1 MTTDRPV
8 RPAVPETALDM
19 AAMIDHTLLKPQAT
33 VSDVERLCAEASRHR
48 FASVCVNP
56 VHVAHAA
63 MRLAQSRVA
72 VCTVVGFPLGANA
85 PGTKADEARRAIAE
99 GALEID
105 MVLFVGGLKA
115 GEDGRVRD
123 DISGVAAVCREGGAL
138 CKVIL
143 ETCLLNDD
151 EKVRACRLCVA
162 AGAQF
167 VKTSTGF
174 GSAGATVEDVELMYA
189 VVAPAGVRVKASGGV
204 RTLEDAR
211 RMIAAGASRIGTSG
225 GVDILKAMGG
235 GSAA

>member
-1 MTTDRPV
+1 MTDTQVRPV
-8 RPAVPETALDM
+8 VPGTAAEM
-19 AAMIDHTLLKPQAT
+19 AAFIDHTLLKPQAT
-33 VSDVERLCAEASRHR
+33 AADIARLCGEAARYR

-63 MRLAQSRVA
+63 KHLAESRVP

-85 PGTKADEARRAIAE
+85 PATKADEARRAIGE
-99 GALEID
+99 GASEID

-115 GEDGRVRD
+115 GDDGRVRD
-123 DISGVAAVCREGGAL
+123 DIEGVVAVCRVGGAL

-143 ETCLLNDD
+143 ETCLLDD
-151 EKVRACRLCVA
+151 GEKARACRLCVA
-162 AGAQF
+162 AGAHF

-174 GSAGATVEDVELMYA
+174 GSGGATVEDVALMHAA
-189 VVAPAGVRVKASGGV
+189 VVSAGVKVKASGGV
-204 RTLEDAR
+204 RTLGDAR

-235 GSAA
+235 GQSA

>member
-1 MTTDRPV
+1 MTDKQTRPV
-8 RPAVPETALDM
+8 VPETAAEM
-19 AAMIDHTLLKPQAT
+19 AAFIDHTLLKPQAT
-33 VSDVERLCAEASRHR
+33 AEDIARLCGEAARYR

-56 VHVAHAA
+56 VHVAYAA
-63 MRLAQSRVA
+63 KHLAAPRVP

-85 PGTKADEARRAIAE
+85 PGTKADEARRAIGE
-99 GALEID
+99 GASEID

-123 DISGVAAVCREGGAL
+123 DIAGVAAVCREGGAL

-151 EKVRACRLCVA
+151 EKTRACRLCVT

-174 GSAGATVEDVELMYA
+174 GSGGATVDDVARMYA
-189 VVAPAGVRVKASGGV
+189 AVASAGVRVKASGGI
-204 RTLEDAR
+204 RTLADAR

-225 GVDILKAMGG
+225 GVDILKAMDGG
-235 GSAA
+235 QSA